1 MPLPAG
7 YSLDGE
13 EVLAVSADNT
23 EGDGLAVETPE
34 PEPEPEEGAEGGALG
49 LPRCL
54 TGRLLLL

>member
-13 EVLAVSADNT
+13 EVLAVSADNM

-34 PEPEPEEGAEGGALG
+34 PEPEPEEGAEGGG
-49 LPRCL
+49 QGCL
-54 TGRLLLL
+54 